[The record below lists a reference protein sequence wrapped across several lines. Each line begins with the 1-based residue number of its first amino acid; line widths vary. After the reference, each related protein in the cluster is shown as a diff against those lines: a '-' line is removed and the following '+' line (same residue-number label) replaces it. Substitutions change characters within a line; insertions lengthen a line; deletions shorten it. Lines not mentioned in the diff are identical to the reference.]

1 MELVDQIKALRAKAQ
16 KKEIKHECKLCN
28 DTGWIVEG
36 IGENSTYKKC
46 VCRIKKENI
55 ASWKRFGLDP
65 EKVKKIND
73 YNATDEV
80 RKKARNMAVNY
91 IKTYEPTKCML
102 LSGNPGAGK
111 THLSIG
117 IGAALLEKG
126 VAVVYMPYLESIREL
141 KANSMDNEYYLRL
154 IGKYYNAKLLI
165 IDDLFKDKV
174 KNGKLVGALT
184 ESDIKHIYS
193 IINFRYNNKLSTVIS
208 TELLPQQLIELD
220 EALAGR
226 IIEMCNNN
234 IVTFEGQKYNY
245 RLKNVMEDN

>member
-1 MELVDQIKALRAKAQ
+1 MDLVDQLKLLRSKTQ
-16 KKEIKHECKLCN
+16 NKEIKHECEICR

-65 EKVKKIND
+65 EKVKKINE
-73 YNATDEV
+73 YNAPDGV
-80 RKKARNMAVNY
+80 RKKARDMAVNY
-91 IKTYEPTKCML
+91 IKTYEPTKWML
-102 LSGNPGAGK
+102 LAGNPGAGK

-141 KANSMDNEYYLRL
+141 KANSMDNEYYLRI

-174 KNGKLVGALT
+174 KNGQVVGTLS

-193 IINFRYNNKLSTVIS
+193 ILNYRYNNKLSTVIS
-208 TELLPQQLIELD
+208 TEMLPQQLIELD

-226 IIEMCNNN
+226 ILEMCGDN
-234 IVTFEGQKYNY
+234 VVAFEGQKYNY
-245 RLKNVMEDN
+245 RLKNVMGV